1 MEKVTKSKYEI
12 LSSALNDK
20 KSPLFLSK
28 NVKRIAT
35 FLKKRGFDIDEKT
48 IKSFLAEKKSAP
60 IVIKNKSERKI
71 REISRPF
78 NGPQQFFQLCHCDL
92 IVLSRHRAYGG
103 SEKYILVFVDGL
115 SSYTFLEASNSTKSK
130 DIIAAF
136 ERIFARSDYLPEK
149 LKTLC
154 CDFGIEFTSNAA
166 KSFFAQHGI
175 KLSLVKKRLDR
186 FSRGSTIVETTN
198 RIVRLKLE
206 AYIADFGLAPLAEML
221 KHVENSLNNEG
232 RKMFNDFS
240 SKQMLLHDPK
250 YVSMLKASYRL
261 KSRKS
266 LKRHIENPV
275 ILSIYSIVRIRK
287 NVSKQKLGTKES
299 YGSLSDSM
307 YVVLSKK
314 DHDFVSYYELG
325 DLYTLTPVTTATF
338 AYHELIKVDISYEK
352 ARYVDC
358 INTGTVVKMH
368 ADKVEFKPNH
378 CPYVYIGPKKMFK

>member
-35 FLKKRGFDIDEKT
+35 FLEKRGFDIDEKT

-154 CDFGIEFTSNAA
+154 CDFGVEFTSNAA

-175 KLSLVKKRLDR
+175 KLSLVRKRLDR

-206 AYIADFGLAPLAEML
+206 AYIADHGVAPLKEVL
-221 KHVENSLNNEG
+221 KHVENSINNEG
-232 RKMFNDFS
+232 RKMFNNLS

-314 DHDFVSYYELG
+314 DHDFVGYYELG

-338 AYHELIKVDISYEK
+338 AYHELVKVDISYEK

-378 CPYVYIGPKKMFK
+378 CPYVYIGPKNMFK